1 MPMMYK
7 QRIFSRRY
15 DMHHAY
21 MFRDK
26 EEIDMRFNPRNL
38 LLEFIHHD
46 GVGWFVEQGIPLS
59 VETFKVMET
68 METQADLYATFTA
81 EQLDQWREQK
91 IIDKL
96 QNSYNNKQDKI
107 NFPF

>member
-1 MPMMYK
+1 
-7 QRIFSRRY
+7 
-15 DMHHAY
+15 MHHAY

-26 EEIDMRFNPRNL
+26 EELDMRFNPRNL
-38 LLEFIHHD
+38 LLEFIRHD
-46 GVGWFVEQGIPLS
+46 GVGWFIEQGIPLS
-59 VETFKVMET
+59 VETFKDIAT

-96 QNSYNNKQDKI
+96 QNSYNTKQSTKDY
-107 NFPF
+107 PF